1 MDTGLYGRFASS
13 LHSEAQLNSRNNVV
27 ISEIKPGDIEPVQK
41 INMDGRALGL
51 SHGRSTFC
59 QVSSNFK
66 NLISI
71 NSWGSSRAGI
81 VSISLVEFRGHAEAK
96 MVELFTI
103 ENLFTLVV
111 LTALETV
118 LGFDNLLYIT
128 IEAKRVA
135 PAQQKYVRR
144 IGTILAI
151 GLRIVLLFVVLQL
164 IALFQASFF
173 DINLPVIAGSFNGHS
188 LIVLAGGAFLIHT
201 ALKEISHMLVV
212 DDLEHEEG
220 GGPKH
225 RSVASALFWI
235 LVMNI
240 VFSFD
245 TVLSAVA
252 LTKNFIIM
260 STAII
265 LSGVLMV
272 ALADHV
278 ANFLQRNRLYE
289 VLGLFVLL
297 LVGVMLLAEG
307 GHIAHL
313 AFFGYPVEPMAKS
326 TFYFVVGGLVVVDIV
341 QGRYQKK
348 INVEEKR
355 SKDR

>member
-1 MDTGLYGRFASS
+1 MAD
-13 LHSEAQLNSRNNVV
+13 
-27 ISEIKPGDIEPVQK
+27 
-41 INMDGRALGL
+41 
-51 SHGRSTFC
+51 
-59 QVSSNFK
+59 
-66 NLISI
+66 
-71 NSWGSSRAGI
+71 
-81 VSISLVEFRGHAEAK
+81 
-96 MVELFTI
+96 LFTI
-103 ENLFTLVV
+103 ENLLTLVV

-118 LGFDNLLYIT
+118 LGFDNLLYIS

-144 IGTILAI
+144 LGTILAI

-164 IALFQASFF
+164 INLFQEPFLSIHQEVFVGA
-173 DINLPVIAGSFNGHS
+173 FNGHS
-188 LIVLAGGAFLIHT
+188 LIVMAGGAFLIHT

-212 DDLEHEEG
+212 HDLEHEEG
-220 GGPKH
+220 EGPKH
-225 RSVASALFWI
+225 RSVKAALFWI

-260 STAII
+260 ATAIVA
-265 LSGVLMV
+265 SGVLMV
-272 ALADHV
+272 ALAEHV
-278 ANFLQRNRLYE
+278 ANFLQRNRMYE

-326 TFYFVVGGLVVVDIV
+326 TFYFVVAALVIVDVV

-348 INVEEKR
+348 LMAEEKSGR
-355 SKDR
+355 DG

>member
-1 MDTGLYGRFASS
+1 
-13 LHSEAQLNSRNNVV
+13 
-27 ISEIKPGDIEPVQK
+27 
-41 INMDGRALGL
+41 
-51 SHGRSTFC
+51 
-59 QVSSNFK
+59 
-66 NLISI
+66 
-71 NSWGSSRAGI
+71 
-81 VSISLVEFRGHAEAK
+81 
-96 MVELFTI
+96 
-103 ENLFTLVV
+103 VV

-144 IGTILAI
+144 VGTILAI

-188 LIVLAGGAFLIHT
+188 LIVLAGGTFLIHT

-220 GGPKH
+220 EGPKH

-260 STAII
+260 STAIV

-278 ANFLQRNRLYE
+278 ANFLQKNRLYE

-326 TFYFVVGGLVVVDIV
+326 TFYFVVGALVIVDIV

-348 INVEEKR
+348 INVEAKR
-355 SKDR
+355 GKDG

>member
-1 MDTGLYGRFASS
+1 
-13 LHSEAQLNSRNNVV
+13 
-27 ISEIKPGDIEPVQK
+27 
-41 INMDGRALGL
+41 
-51 SHGRSTFC
+51 
-59 QVSSNFK
+59 
-66 NLISI
+66 
-71 NSWGSSRAGI
+71 
-81 VSISLVEFRGHAEAK
+81 

-326 TFYFVVGGLVVVDIV
+326 TFYFVVGALVVVDIV

-355 SKDR
+355 SKDG